1 MKKFYETKLETP
13 FYVEALIG
21 LARGRRLREHGHDSP
36 AFKDGR
42 IGVVYD
48 FWQLIYLEEGSYH
61 CQIEGNPPCLIQ
73 AGQLLLC
80 EPRKIRFSFESS
92 TAVAGIISFR
102 CHSAKMQRLKNR
114 LFTLPEAEREELLQ
128 LLSDGSALLRK
139 VPETSAC
146 RGSRPVDGTADYQLQ
161 AVKNRIELL
170 LIKLYDMHLSSGEEP
185 QILREPPNHWV
196 KFREIETYMQANIH
210 TNLTVDDILA
220 ASGLSL
226 STLKRIFRQQADCG
240 IIHYFLKLKINE
252 SKRLLLDTDLTVS
265 QISDQ
270 LGFSSVHY
278 FSNLF
283 KKYTGVSPKQYAM
296 FGISQQI

>member
-1 MKKFYETKLETP
+1 MKKFYETRLESA
-13 FYVEALIG
+13 FQVETLIG
-21 LARGRRLREHGHDSP
+21 AGGGRYLTKHGLDSP

-80 EPRKIRFSFESS
+80 EPRKIRFSIDDS

-114 LFTLPEAEREELLQ
+114 LFTLPEAYQEALLQ
-128 LLSDGSALLRK
+128 LLSDGSALFRK
-139 VPETSAC
+139 VPEPSAC

-170 LIKLYDMHLSSGEEP
+170 LIKLYDMHLRSGEEP

>member
-1 MKKFYETKLETP
+1 MKKFYETRLESA
-13 FYVEALIG
+13 FQVETLIG
-21 LARGRRLREHGHDSP
+21 AGGGRYLTKHGIDSP

-80 EPRKIRFSFESS
+80 EPRKIRFSIDDS

-114 LFTLPEAEREELLQ
+114 LFTLPEAYQEELLQ
-128 LLSDGSALLRK
+128 LLSDGSAFFHK
-139 VPETSAC
+139 VPESSAC

-170 LIKLYDMHLSSGEEP
+170 LIKLYDMHLRSGEEP

>member
-13 FYVEALIG
+13 FQVETLIG
-21 LARGRRLREHGHDSP
+21 VGRSRRLRKHGLDSP
-36 AFKDGR
+36 VFKDGR

-48 FWQLIYLEEGSYH
+48 FWQLIYLEEGNYH

-73 AGQLLLC
+73 TGQLLLC
-80 EPRKIRFSFESS
+80 EPRKIRFSFDSS

-114 LFTLPEAEREELLQ
+114 LFTLPEAYREELLQ
-128 LLSDGSALLRK
+128 LLLDGSALFRK

-170 LIKLYDMHLSSGEEP
+170 LIKLYDMRLRSGEEP
-185 QILREPPNHWV
+185 QLLRERPNHWV
-196 KFREIETYMQANIH
+196 KFQEIETYMQANIY

-226 STLKRIFRQQADCG
+226 STLKRIFRQQTDCG
-240 IIHYFLKLKINE
+240 IIHYFLILKINE
-252 SKRLLLDTDLTVS
+252 AKRLLLDTDLTVS

-270 LGFSSVHY
+270 LSFSSIHY

-283 KKYTGVSPKQYAM
+283 KKYTGVSPRQYAM

>member
-1 MKKFYETKLETP
+1 MKKFYETRLESA
-13 FYVEALIG
+13 FQVETLIG
-21 LARGRRLREHGHDSP
+21 AGGGRYLTKHGLDSP

-48 FWQLIYLEEGSYH
+48 FWQLIYLEKGSYH

-80 EPRKIRFSFESS
+80 EPRKIRFSIDSRA
-92 TAVAGIISFR
+92 AVAGIISFR

-114 LFTLPEAEREELLQ
+114 LFTLPEAYQEALLQ
-128 LLSDGSALLRK
+128 LLSDGSALFRK
-139 VPETSAC
+139 VPEPSAC

-170 LIKLYDMHLSSGEEP
+170 LIKLYDMHLRSGEEP

>member
-13 FYVEALIG
+13 FQVETLIG
-21 LARGRRLREHGHDSP
+21 VARSRCLREYGHDSP
-36 AFKDGR
+36 AFKDGM

-48 FWQLIYLEEGSYH
+48 FWQFIYLEEGSYH
-61 CQIEGNPPCLIQ
+61 CQIEGNSPCLIQ

-114 LFTLPEAEREELLQ
+114 LFALSEADRGELLR
-128 LLSDGSALLRK
+128 LLSDGSVLLCK
-139 VPETSAC
+139 VPDTSVY
-146 RGSRPVDGTADYQLQ
+146 RGSHPADNVADYQLQ
-161 AVKNRIELL
+161 ALKNRIELL
-170 LIKLYDMHLSSGEEP
+170 LIKLYDSSLHSGEEP
-185 QILREPPNHWV
+185 RISRELPNHWV

-210 TNLTVDDILA
+210 ANLTIEDILT
-220 ASGLSL
+220 ASGVSL

-240 IIHYFLKLKINE
+240 VIHYFLKLKIDE
-252 SKRLLLDTDLTVS
+252 AKRLLLESDHTVS

>member
-1 MKKFYETKLETP
+1 MKKFYETRLESA
-13 FYVEALIG
+13 FQVETLIG
-21 LARGRRLREHGHDSP
+21 AGGGRYLTKHGIDSP

-80 EPRKIRFSFESS
+80 EPRKIRFSIDSR

-114 LFTLPEAEREELLQ
+114 LFTLPEAYQEELLQ
-128 LLSDGSALLRK
+128 LLSDGSAFFRK
-139 VPETSAC
+139 VPESSAC

-170 LIKLYDMHLSSGEEP
+170 LIKLYDMHLRSGEEP

-226 STLKRIFRQQADCG
+226 NTLKRIFRQQADCG

>member
-1 MKKFYETKLETP
+1 MKKYYETKLETP
-13 FYVEALIG
+13 FHVETLIG
-21 LARGRRLREHGHDSP
+21 AGGGRYLTKHGIDSP

-73 AGQLLLC
+73 AGQLILC
-80 EPRKIRFSFESS
+80 EPRKIRFSIESRN
-92 TAVAGIISFR
+92 AVAGIISFR

-114 LFTLPEAEREELLQ
+114 LLTLPEEDREPLLQ
-128 LLSDGSALLRK
+128 LLSEGSTLLHK
-139 VPETSAC
+139 VPEASTF
-146 RGSRPVDGTADYQLQ
+146 RGSCPVAGTADYQLQ

-170 LIKLYDMHLSSGEEP
+170 LIKLYDMLLRSTEES
-185 QILREPPNHWV
+185 QVLQEPPNHWV
-196 KFREIETYMQANIH
+196 KFREIETYMQSNIH

-252 SKRLLLDTDLTVS
+252 GKRLLLDTDLTVS